1 MVSHQEKLI
10 SSVLKFDRKFLVKLF
25 LSGLFTAI
33 GIYQHMGAEK
43 LELALA
49 ALIFVPIIGIVFT
62 YLKRDMTEQ
71 AVRFSIISLAA
82 LFVLITSDLSFF
94 LALAFFMML
103 DGATQKD
110 SIKMDSAFRWT
121 NAVAVEDAPES
132 LSQVFSKHRLF
143 TSIPEESCNKL
154 LEASSFFHVEKNTKL
169 IREGE
174 VNTSLYFIAK
184 GHVRVVNN
192 GKMLA
197 ELKQGD
203 IVGEVSASGL
213 SLPVADVIA
222 DDRVTVFAVSLEQI
236 NEVAEAYPEFK
247 KRLCR
252 LAKTRRSEL
261 ATRSKIE
268 MSPEPIYKSV
278 SKHQLFKLLP
288 AHLRHYLVDECRVY
302 TLEKKGLLIRQGEFN
317 SNLYMIGSGFIHV
330 VMDGRYVAS
339 LGEGDIVG
347 ELSTSGISMPVADV
361 VADSNVTAYAFP
373 AEHINLVAAK
383 SPEFKKRLREIGM
396 LRKRN
401 SESTSETSGESD

>member
-1 MVSHQEKLI
+1 MGSHKEKLI
-10 SSVLKFDRKFLVKLF
+10 SSVLKFDWKFLVKLF
-25 LSGLFTAI
+25 LSGLFTCI
-33 GIYQHMGAEK
+33 GIYQHMGSEK

-49 ALIFVPIIGIVFT
+49 ALIFVPILGIVFT
-62 YLKRDMTEQ
+62 YLKRDMSEQ
-71 AVRFSIISLAA
+71 AIRLTIISLAT
-82 LFVLITSDLSFF
+82 LFVLITSELSIF

-121 NAVAVEDAPES
+121 NAVAVEDEPEL

-143 TSIPEESCNKL
+143 TSIPKESCDKL
-154 LEASSFFHVEKNTKL
+154 LEASSFFHVDKNTKL

-174 VNTSLYFIAK
+174 KNSNLFFIAK
-184 GHVRVVNN
+184 GHVRVVKD
-192 GKMLA
+192 GKTLA

-222 DDRVTVFAVSLEQI
+222 DDRVSVFAVSLDQI
-236 NEVAEAYPEFK
+236 NEVAEVYSEFK

-252 LAKTRRSEL
+252 LAKTRRAEL

-268 MSPEPIYKSV
+268 MPPEPIYKSV
-278 SKHQLFKLLP
+278 SKHQLFKVLP
-288 AHLRHYLVDECRVY
+288 AHLRHYLADECRVY

-317 SNLYMIGSGFIHV
+317 SNLYLIGSGFIHV
-330 VMDGRYVAS
+330 VMDGHHVAS

-347 ELSTSGISMPVADV
+347 ELSSSGISMPTADV
-361 VADSNVTAYAFP
+361 VADSSVIAYAFP
-373 AEHINLVAAK
+373 AEHINRVATK
-383 SPEFKKRLREIGM
+383 SPTFKKRLREIGM
-396 LRKRN
+396 LRLKADRERDEAN
-401 SESTSETSGESD
+401 A